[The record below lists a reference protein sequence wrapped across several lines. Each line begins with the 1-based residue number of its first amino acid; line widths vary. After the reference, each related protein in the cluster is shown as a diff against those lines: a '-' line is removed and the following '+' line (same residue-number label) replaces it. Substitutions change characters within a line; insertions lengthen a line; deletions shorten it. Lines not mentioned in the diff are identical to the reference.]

1 MGKNEIELKKILK
14 FFFIESS
21 SISSINLKDD
31 GSIVTDIDIK
41 LQEII
46 IEFFKGLCKK
56 IIIISEE
63 RNDHQ
68 ESYDLKNKNYLIIDP
83 VDGTENFTY
92 LGNLYGVT
100 ISWRIGEEEVHLIYI
115 PSINKFISSSNE
127 AERFKNSSINLFS
140 TKCIK
145 CNEIINIDNARVL
158 GSSSYMFYLVLK
170 GKAKSYTYCEG
181 AKIWDCYTG
190 LSLAKSYGLVIEN
203 IPVDYFDSP
212 NHTQKFTVYH
222 ETKK

>member
-14 FFFIESS
+14 TFFKESS

-46 IEFFKGLCKK
+46 IEFFKGLCKE
-56 IIIISEE
+56 IFIISEE

-68 ESYDLKNKNYLIIDP
+68 ESYVLKNKNYLIIDP
-83 VDGTENFTY
+83 IDGTENFTY

-100 ISWRIGEEEVHLIYI
+100 ISWRIKEEEVHLIYI
-115 PSINKFISSSNE
+115 PAINKFISSSNE
-127 AERFKNSSINLFS
+127 VERFKNSSINLFS

-145 CNEIINIDNARVL
+145 SNEILNIDNARVL
-158 GSSSYMFYLVLK
+158 GSSSYMFYLILT
-170 GKAKSYTYCEG
+170 GKAKSYTYCVG

-190 LSLAKSYGLVIEN
+190 LSLARKFGLIIDN
-203 IPVDYFDSP
+203 IPFDYFDYP
-212 NHTQKFTVYH
+212 NHIQKFKVYH